1 MSEGRQDDSRGQSR
15 HQVAV
20 VGSGNATDEIAA
32 IAEEVGFALGRAGV
46 VLVCGG
52 LGGVMESACKG
63 AKRAGGTTV
72 GIIPGQD
79 RTLANDYVDVV
90 VATGIGEAR
99 NAIVV
104 SSADGVMAVGG
115 EYGTLSEI
123 ALALRAGKPVV
134 GIKTWELQRP
144 AGIRGVAVEVV
155 PGIVAAE
162 DAEEAVATVLR
173 LINEMRE
180 EGQAERR

>member
-1 MSEGRQDDSRGQSR
+1 MSESR
-15 HQVAV
+15 HDKRRRQVAV
-20 VGSGNATDEIAA
+20 IGSGNATDEVAA
-32 IAEEVGFALGRAGV
+32 IAEGAGFALGRAGV

-72 GIIPGQD
+72 GIIPGDD
-79 RTLANDYVDVV
+79 RTRANDYVDVV

-104 SSADGVMAVGG
+104 SSADGVIAVGG

-144 AGIRGVAVEVV
+144 EGIRDLAAEAV
-155 PGIVAAE
+155 PGIVAAKNS
-162 DAEEAVATVLR
+162 EEAVATVLR
-173 LINEMRE
+173 LINEMSE
-180 EGQAERR
+180 KGQAERR